1 MKVNLHTPVEEV
13 QIQIIPLID
22 VIFCILTFFLLA
34 ALQFTRQE
42 EISINLPKSTT
53 GTPSRTSAKPKN
65 IVANAQVQRQIL
77 TLTIDA
83 IGQTYVD
90 NDLVKRAQIRET
102 FQKYLQQT
110 PTTILALKISQ
121 TATYND
127 VISIIDLWRQV
138 GGDRISFVTTPSY
151 SNQPTGSAL
160 PTSPVP
166 TAPGAPPPLVPNSA
180 PIPPINPQTQPNSN
194 FPSAPN
200 LPQTNQGVT
209 PVNPGTYPAV
219 LPKVPTAPAGKTNPT
234 SNKR

>member
-22 VIFCILTFFLLA
+22 VVFCILTFFLLA

-42 EISINLPKSTT
+42 EISINLPKSST
-53 GTPSRTSAKPKN
+53 GTPSTTSAKPN
-65 IVANAQVQRQIL
+65 NTGANAQAQRQIL

-90 NDLVKRAQIRET
+90 NDLVKRAQIREA

-110 PTTILALKISQ
+110 PNAILALKISQ

-151 SNQPTGSAL
+151 SSQPTGSPL
-160 PTSPVP
+160 PTSPLPTNPAAPGVP
-166 TAPGAPPPLVPNSA
+166 PLPNTAPTVPLNPQGSPNFNLP
-180 PIPPINPQTQPNSN
+180 PIPNP
-194 FPSAPN
+194 
-200 LPQTNQGVT
+200 PQTNQGVT
-209 PVNPGTYPAV
+209 PVNPGTSPV
-219 LPKVPTAPAGKTNPT
+219 LPKVPTAPSGKTNPT
-234 SNKR
+234 PNR

>member
-22 VIFCILTFFLLA
+22 VVFCILTFFLLA

-53 GTPSRTSAKPKN
+53 GTPSNTAEP
-65 IVANAQVQRQIL
+65 NAQLQRQIL

-90 NDLVKRAQIRET
+90 NDVVKREQLRDA

-110 PTTILALKISQ
+110 PNAILALKISQ

-127 VISIIDLWRQV
+127 VIEIIDMWRQV
-138 GGDRISFVTTPSY
+138 GGDRISFVTTPSS
-151 SNQPTGSAL
+151 SNPPTNSPL
-160 PTSPVP
+160 PTSPYFP
-166 TAPGAPPPLVPNSA
+166 ANPGTPEIPPLPNTS
-180 PIPPINPQTQPNSN
+180 PLTPINPQS
-194 FPSAPN
+194 SPN
-200 LPQTNQGVT
+200 LNLPTTPYLPPTNQGVT
-209 PVNPGTYPAV
+209 PVNPGASPV
-219 LPKVPTAPAGKTNPT
+219 LPKAPAAPAGKPNPT
-234 SNKR
+234 PNR

>member
-1 MKVNLHTPVEEV
+1 MKVNLHTPVEDV

-22 VIFCILTFFLLA
+22 VVFCILTFFLLA

-42 EISINLPKSTT
+42 EISINLPKSST
-53 GTPSRTSAKPKN
+53 GTPSTTRAKPN
-65 IVANAQVQRQIL
+65 NTAINPQVQRQIL

-90 NDLVKRAQIRET
+90 NDLVKRPQIREA

-110 PTTILALKISQ
+110 PNAILALKISQ

-151 SNQPTGSAL
+151 SNSPI
-160 PTSPVP
+160 SPVP
-166 TAPGAPPPLVPNSA
+166 TNPAVPGTPLLPNSA
-180 PIPPINPQTQPNSN
+180 PIAPINPQTNPNFN
-194 FPSAPN
+194 LPSTPN

-209 PVNPGTYPAV
+209 PLNPGTSPV
-219 LPKVPTAPAGKTNPT
+219 LPKVPAAPSGKTNPT
-234 SNKR
+234 PNR

>member
-1 MKVNLHTPVEEV
+1 MKVNLHTPVEDV

-22 VIFCILTFFLLA
+22 VVFCILTFFLLA

-42 EISINLPKSTT
+42 EISINLPKSST
-53 GTPSRTSAKPKN
+53 GTPSTTSAKPNN
-65 IVANAQVQRQIL
+65 IGSNAQVERQIL

-90 NDLVKRAQIRET
+90 NDLVKRAQIREA

-110 PTTILALKISQ
+110 PNAILALKISQ

-151 SNQPTGSAL
+151 SNSPI
-160 PTSPVP
+160 SPVP
-166 TAPGAPPPLVPNSA
+166 TNPAVPGTPLLPNSA
-180 PIPPINPQTQPNSN
+180 PIAPLNPQSNPNLN

-209 PVNPGTYPAV
+209 PVNPGTSPV
-219 LPKVPTAPAGKTNPT
+219 LPKVPAAPSGKTNPT
-234 SNKR
+234 PNR

>member
-22 VIFCILTFFLLA
+22 VVFCILTFFLLA

-42 EISINLPKSTT
+42 EISINLPKSST
-53 GTPSRTSAKPKN
+53 GTPSTTSAKPNN
-65 IVANAQVQRQIL
+65 IGSNAQARRQIL

-90 NDLVKRAQIRET
+90 NDLVKRPQIKET

-110 PTTILALKISQ
+110 PNAILALKISQ

-151 SNQPTGSAL
+151 SNQPTGSPL
-160 PTSPVP
+160 PTSGVP
-166 TAPGAPPPLVPNSA
+166 SNPAAPGTPLLPNSA
-180 PIPPINPQTQPNSN
+180 PIPPINPQINPNLN
-194 FPSAPN
+194 LPSTPN

-209 PVNPGTYPAV
+209 PVNPGTPV

-234 SNKR
+234 PNR

>member
-1 MKVNLHTPVEEV
+1 MKVNLHTPVEDV

-22 VIFCILTFFLLA
+22 VVFCILTFFLLA

-42 EISINLPKSTT
+42 EISINLPKSST
-53 GTPSRTSAKPKN
+53 GTPSTTSAKPNN
-65 IVANAQVQRQIL
+65 IGSNAQVERQIL

-90 NDLVKRAQIRET
+90 NDLVKRPQIREA

-110 PTTILALKISQ
+110 PNAILALKISQ

-151 SNQPTGSAL
+151 SNSPI
-160 PTSPVP
+160 SPVP
-166 TAPGAPPPLVPNSA
+166 TNPAVPGTPLLPNSA
-180 PIPPINPQTQPNSN
+180 PIAPINPQTNPNFN
-194 FPSAPN
+194 LPSTPN

-209 PVNPGTYPAV
+209 PLNPGTSPV
-219 LPKVPTAPAGKTNPT
+219 LPKVPAAPSGKTNPT
-234 SNKR
+234 PNR